1 LNILFLEYISKS
13 QGGKEMKRIMAVL
26 FSLVLVIG
34 LGACT
39 AKKTGYTIGL
49 SMNDMGNPFI
59 SYVEGGI
66 AAAAEADKNTVS
78 VADAASN
85 VQTQISQIEN
95 FITMKVDAI
104 FIFATDPVAL
114 ADVTT
119 RAHNAGI
126 KIITAGG
133 TIAGADVSLNVDQY
147 KWGEQSSQLM
157 IDWSTTTFGNTTGK
171 VIVVKSTSTDQ
182 AALRSNGIIDK
193 LTTAGFEVVV
203 SSTEGISA
211 AEGRTI
217 IENMW
222 QQNSDAIGVVTYN
235 ADAAAGINEFIMA
248 QAGYDFS
255 KFAIY
260 SCDTSDS
267 IKALINQ
274 SKTNLSVFRG
284 TVGIGGPTI
293 DGTVVDLPGGIYTII
308 TRSIKG
314 EAVGY
319 TGDSVVT
326 VLPE

>member
-1 LNILFLEYISKS
+1 
-13 QGGKEMKRIMAVL
+13 MKRIL
-26 FSLVLVIG
+26 TVLVALLMVVG

-49 SMNDMGNPFI
+49 SMNDMSNPFI
-59 SYVEGGI
+59 SYVAGGI
-66 AAAAEADKNTVS
+66 TDAAKADKNTVS
-78 VADAASN
+78 LADAAGN

-114 ADVTT
+114 GDVVT

-126 KIITAGG
+126 KIVTAGG
-133 TIAGADVSLNVDQY
+133 TIAGADVSMNVDQY
-147 KWGEQSSQLM
+147 KWGEQSASLLV
-157 IDWSTTTFGNTTGK
+157 DWATATFGVTTGK
-171 VIVVKSTSTDQ
+171 VIVVKSTTTDQ
-182 AALRSNGIIDK
+182 AALRSNGIVDK
-193 LTTAGFEVVV
+193 LTAAGFNVVV
-203 SSTEGISA
+203 SPTEGLTA

-235 ADAAAGINEFIMA
+235 ADTASGINEFIMA
-248 QAGYDFS
+248 QAGYDLS
-255 KFAIY
+255 KFGIT

-293 DGTVVDLPGGIYTII
+293 DGTMVELPAGTYTII
-308 TRSIKG
+308 TRTLKG
-314 EAVGY
+314 VATGY
-319 TGDSVVT
+319 TGDSVVN